1 MMKSFVQRFLLW
13 TELLDPTNLIIS
25 TETIG
30 KARQLLS
37 ANAASGNVE
46 EKQLQE
52 AWKTSLST
60 VHPDSGKLIPAPF
73 RPAAFLPF
81 MGPLLF
87 LSMMPSRGL
96 KTMILPQFSL
106 YTYLTSFN
114 IVNGNTSYHDH
125 PRENLLLGAGVI
137 ASSTFLG
144 ETLGDAAPAQISA
157 VSVLASR
164 SPELAQG
171 IKVMDKEGNVV
182 GHSRR
187 AGEKAIKETALSR
200 MVLFGASACVPEVV
214 SYFFKRTQFFLQHS
228 LSLWAVRLSCS
239 YLALGLMVPVS
250 FSMFPQVRQIQCSG
264 LEAAIQ
270 SSTQE
275 TELFYHRGV

>member
-1 MMKSFVQRFLLW
+1 MDKPNTKLTCMCPLL
-13 TELLDPTNLIIS
+13 
-25 TETIG
+25 
-30 KARQLLS
+30 K
-37 ANAASGNVE
+37 
-46 EKQLQE
+46 
-52 AWKTSLST
+52 ST

-81 MGPLLF
+81 MGPMVF

-114 IVNGNTSYHDH
+114 IFNGNTSYHDH
-125 PRENLLLGAGVI
+125 PRENLLLGAGVV
-137 ASSTFLG
+137 ASSTFFGILPH
-144 ETLGDAAPAQISA
+144 LAQLRYALSNPALSLLVRRVLPVFFLAQVSA
-157 VSVLASR
+157 VNVLASR
-164 SPELAQG
+164 KQELAQG

-214 SYFFKRTQFFLQHS
+214 SYFFKRTRFFLQQP

-250 FSMFPQVRQIQCSG
+250 FSMFPQVGQIQCSR
-264 LEAAIQ
+264 LEEAIQ
-270 SSTQE
+270 SSTRE